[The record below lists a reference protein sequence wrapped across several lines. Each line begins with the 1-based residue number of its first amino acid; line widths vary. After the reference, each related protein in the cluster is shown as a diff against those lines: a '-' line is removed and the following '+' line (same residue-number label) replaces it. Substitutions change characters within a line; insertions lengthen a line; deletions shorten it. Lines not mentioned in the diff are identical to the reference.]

1 MVCKLYEAVNHL
13 KNNKYYMYFFLI
25 HLIFYILRSFDFRAC
40 VTSVMSFTEFYIT
53 QLI

>member
-25 HLIFYILRSFDFRAC
+25 HLIFYILRSAC